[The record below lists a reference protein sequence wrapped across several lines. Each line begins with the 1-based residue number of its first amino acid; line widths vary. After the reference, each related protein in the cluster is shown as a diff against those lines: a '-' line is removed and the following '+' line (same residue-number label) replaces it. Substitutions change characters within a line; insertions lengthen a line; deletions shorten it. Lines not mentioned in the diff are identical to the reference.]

1 MAEVVGL
8 RHQVEVVEA
17 EDVAVLVD
25 SVEQAERPLEPVVRV
40 LAAVPEVDLLVQEEA
55 PQLVVEVVQ
64 QQVEPLVQEVSQ
76 AVGLVP
82 GGRLELLEKTN

>member
-25 SVEQAERPLEPVVRV
+25 SVEQAERPLEPVVRA

-64 QQVEPLVQEVSQ
+64 QQVGPLVQEVS
-76 AVGLVP
+76 
-82 GGRLELLEKTN
+82 

>member
-40 LAAVPEVDLLVQEEA
+40 PAAVPEADLLAQEEA
-55 PQLVVEVVQ
+55 PQLAVEVVQ
-64 QQVEPLVQEVSQ
+64 QQVGPLVQEVS
-76 AVGLVP
+76 
-82 GGRLELLEKTN
+82 

>member
-17 EDVAVLVD
+17 DFVD
-25 SVEQAERPLEPVVRV
+25 FVEQAERLLEPVVQV
-40 LAAVPEVDLLVQEEA
+40 LVAVPEVDLLAQEEA

-64 QQVEPLVQEVSQ
+64 QQVGPLVQEVS
-76 AVGLVP
+76 
-82 GGRLELLEKTN
+82 

>member
-1 MAEVVGL
+1 VAEVVGL

-64 QQVEPLVQEVSQ
+64 QQVGPRVQEVS
-76 AVGLVP
+76 
-82 GGRLELLEKTN
+82 

>member
-17 EDVAVLVD
+17 EDVAALVD
-25 SVEQAERPLEPVVRV
+25 SVEQAERLLEPVVQV
-40 LAAVPEVDLLVQEEA
+40 LAAVPEVDLLAQEEA

-64 QQVEPLVQEVSQ
+64 QQVGPLVQEVS
-76 AVGLVP
+76 
-82 GGRLELLEKTN
+82 

>member
-1 MAEVVGL
+1 VAEVVGL
-8 RHQVEVVEA
+8 RRQVEVVEA

-64 QQVEPLVQEVSQ
+64 QQVGPLVQEVS
-76 AVGLVP
+76 
-82 GGRLELLEKTN
+82 

>member
-17 EDVAVLVD
+17 EEAAVLVD
-25 SVEQAERPLEPVVRV
+25 LVEQAERLLEPVVRA

-64 QQVEPLVQEVSQ
+64 QQVGPLVQEV
-76 AVGLVP
+76 P
-82 GGRLELLEKTN
+82 

>member
-64 QQVEPLVQEVSQ
+64 QQVGPRVQEVS
-76 AVGLVP
+76 
-82 GGRLELLEKTN
+82 

>member
-1 MAEVVGL
+1 VAEVVGL

-64 QQVEPLVQEVSQ
+64 QQVGPQVQEVS
-76 AVGLVP
+76 
-82 GGRLELLEKTN
+82 

>member
-1 MAEVVGL
+1 VAEVVGL

-64 QQVEPLVQEVSQ
+64 QQVGPLVQEV
-76 AVGLVP
+76 P
-82 GGRLELLEKTN
+82 

>member
-40 LAAVPEVDLLVQEEA
+40 LAAVPEVDLLAQEEA

-64 QQVEPLVQEVSQ
+64 QQVGPLVQEVS
-76 AVGLVP
+76 
-82 GGRLELLEKTN
+82 

>member
-1 MAEVVGL
+1 VAEVVGL

-25 SVEQAERPLEPVVRV
+25 FVEQVERPLEP
-40 LAAVPEVDLLVQEEA
+40 DLLAQEEA

-64 QQVEPLVQEVSQ
+64 QQVGPLVQEVS
-76 AVGLVP
+76 
-82 GGRLELLEKTN
+82 

>member
-1 MAEVVGL
+1 MPEVVCL
-8 RHQVEVVEA
+8 RHQVEVAEA
-17 EDVAVLVD
+17 EAVAVLVD

-64 QQVEPLVQEVSQ
+64 QQVGPLVQEVS
-76 AVGLVP
+76 
-82 GGRLELLEKTN
+82 

>member
-25 SVEQAERPLEPVVRV
+25 FVEQAERSLGPVVRV

-64 QQVEPLVQEVSQ
+64 QQVGPRVQEVS
-76 AVGLVP
+76 
-82 GGRLELLEKTN
+82 

>member
-1 MAEVVGL
+1 VAEVVGL

-25 SVEQAERPLEPVVRV
+25 FVEQAERPLELVVRV
-40 LAAVPEVDLLVQEEA
+40 LAAVPEVDLLAQEEA

-64 QQVEPLVQEVSQ
+64 QQVVRLVQEAS
-76 AVGLVP
+76 
-82 GGRLELLEKTN
+82 

>member
-1 MAEVVGL
+1 VPEVVGL
-8 RHQVEVVEA
+8 RHQVEVAEA

-40 LAAVPEVDLLVQEEA
+40 LAAVPEVDLLVQEEV

-64 QQVEPLVQEVSQ
+64 QQVGPRVQEVS
-76 AVGLVP
+76 
-82 GGRLELLEKTN
+82 

>member
-40 LAAVPEVDLLVQEEA
+40 LAAVPEVDLLVREEA

-64 QQVEPLVQEVSQ
+64 QQVGPRVQEVS
-76 AVGLVP
+76 
-82 GGRLELLEKTN
+82 

>member
-1 MAEVVGL
+1 MPEVVGL
-8 RHQVEVVEA
+8 RHQVEVAEVEA
-17 EDVAVLVD
+17 VAVLVD

-64 QQVEPLVQEVSQ
+64 QQVGPRVQEVS
-76 AVGLVP
+76 
-82 GGRLELLEKTN
+82 

>member
-1 MAEVVGL
+1 VAEVVGL

-25 SVEQAERPLEPVVRV
+25 SVEQAERPLEPVVRA

-64 QQVEPLVQEVSQ
+64 QQVGPLVQEVS
-76 AVGLVP
+76 
-82 GGRLELLEKTN
+82 

>member
-1 MAEVVGL
+1 VPEVVGL
-8 RHQVEVVEA
+8 RHQVEVAEA

-40 LAAVPEVDLLVQEEA
+40 LAAVPEVDLLVPEEV

-64 QQVEPLVQEVSQ
+64 QQVGPLVQEVS
-76 AVGLVP
+76 
-82 GGRLELLEKTN
+82 

>member
-1 MAEVVGL
+1 VPEVVGL
-8 RHQVEVVEA
+8 RHQAEVAEA

-25 SVEQAERPLEPVVRV
+25 SVEQAERLLEPVVRV

-64 QQVEPLVQEVSQ
+64 QQVGPRVQEVS
-76 AVGLVP
+76 
-82 GGRLELLEKTN
+82 

>member
-1 MAEVVGL
+1 VAEVVGL

-25 SVEQAERPLEPVVRV
+25 SVEQAERPHEPVVRV

-64 QQVEPLVQEVSQ
+64 QQVGPRVQEVS
-76 AVGLVP
+76 
-82 GGRLELLEKTN
+82 

>member
-64 QQVEPLVQEVSQ
+64 QQVGPQVQEVS
-76 AVGLVP
+76 
-82 GGRLELLEKTN
+82 

>member
-8 RHQVEVVEA
+8 RHQVEVAEVEA
-17 EDVAVLVD
+17 VAVLVD

-64 QQVEPLVQEVSQ
+64 QQVGPRVQEVS
-76 AVGLVP
+76 
-82 GGRLELLEKTN
+82 

>member
-1 MAEVVGL
+1 VAEVVGL

-25 SVEQAERPLEPVVRV
+25 SVEQAERLLEPVVQV
-40 LAAVPEVDLLVQEEA
+40 LAAVPEVDLLAQEEA

-64 QQVEPLVQEVSQ
+64 QQVGPLVQEVS
-76 AVGLVP
+76 
-82 GGRLELLEKTN
+82 

>member
-1 MAEVVGL
+1 MPEVVGL

-25 SVEQAERPLEPVVRV
+25 SVEQAERPLEPVVRA

-64 QQVEPLVQEVSQ
+64 HQVGPLVQEVS
-76 AVGLVP
+76 
-82 GGRLELLEKTN
+82 

>member
-25 SVEQAERPLEPVVRV
+25 SVEQAERPLELVVRV
-40 LAAVPEVDLLVQEEA
+40 LAAVPEVDLLAQEEA

-64 QQVEPLVQEVSQ
+64 QQVGPLVQEV
-76 AVGLVP
+76 P
-82 GGRLELLEKTN
+82 